1 MKKYTIENQ
10 LVLARKFIEE
20 DLARGVGYYD
30 IVFQNKPELMT
41 EEDFIDLALAYE
53 DLDNVPKG
61 IEVYH
66 GLINS
71 FPQSD
76 RGHYGLGVFYEEIKE
91 IEKSVEHYLNAI
103 KLNDE
108 FFEAYFYLAG
118 VYDDQEETVLAI
130 ENYEKALALNPY
142 HYYTNLNLGSI
153 YEGLGEDEK
162 ALAFFEKALKI
173 EYHYLA
179 LFNLGVIA
187 MKHHNHKKAI
197 EYYNE
202 CLILNPNY
210 GYAYLNLSLIYK
222 QTFQYDKAIEV
233 LSSGISATEEESYL
247 YYHRACNYALIN
259 DKEGCIKD
267 LQVALNLYPGFNRY
281 IQEDEDLVDLKEE
294 LQLRLVGV

>member
-1 MKKYTIENQ
+1 MKKYAIENQ

-20 DLARGVGYYD
+20 DLARGVGYYE

-53 DLDNVPKG
+53 DLNDVPNG
-61 IEVYH
+61 IKVYH
-66 GLINS
+66 GLIES
-71 FPQSD
+71 FPHSD
-76 RGHYGLGVFYEEIKE
+76 RGYYGLGVFYEEIKD
-91 IEKSVEHYLNAI
+91 IEKSIEHYIKAIELN
-103 KLNDE
+103 NE

-118 VYDDQEETVLAI
+118 VYDDQEETELAI
-130 ENYEKALALNPY
+130 TNYEKALALNPN

-153 YEGLGEDEK
+153 YESLGEDEK
-162 ALAFFEKALKI
+162 GCVFFEKALKI
-173 EYHYLA
+173 EYHYMA

-187 MKHHNHKKAI
+187 MKHQENEKAI
-197 EYYNE
+197 DYYNE
-202 CLILNPNY
+202 CLTLNPNY

-233 LSSGISATEEESYL
+233 LSRGISETEDESYL
-247 YYHRACNYALIN
+247 YYHRGCNYALIN
-259 DKEGCIKD
+259 NKEECVKD

-294 LQLRLVGV
+294 LQLRLIQS